1 MTRILISSSVLIA
14 VLFALRRVFRGRVD
28 PRVQYALWGLVL
40 LRLLIPVNL
49 PVWNFS
55 LLNVTETV
63 ERTAADP
70 SYAGP
75 AENVTLDNAA
85 LGGEQENQPGEEVWP
100 EDNGSV
106 AAASENH
113 TTATIDRAS
122 IPWDSVWKIGMAAV
136 GLFFLLSNLRF
147 WKKLRRN
154 RTLFPGELPYSTS
167 RKIYSVP
174 EGVLPSPC
182 LFGNAIYLTPEA
194 LRSECSLRHVLCHE
208 ETHARHLD
216 PLWSLLKNIC
226 LVIYWFDPL
235 VWAAAHW
242 ARLDCELA
250 CDESVL
256 RTLGNGERIRYG
268 ETLLS
273 LVPVRRLGNPLLS
286 ATTMTGGKKALRDR
300 ITCIA
305 SRPRRPL
312 PVLLAVLVLA
322 VGVTACTFTG
332 GNGTQSG
339 DDASAD
345 LPSSV
350 SSAVVSLSGEE
361 LRWWNEEFFGDWE
374 TETIPTQFANP
385 YIPYTEPEEI
395 DLFELFYLSGST
407 PSDEEIRTY
416 LGSEPDDLPCPAY
429 KLTLE
434 EMDDLLTQYM
444 GLTVSETKKN
454 GLDQFHSNEDGT
466 CFYWAHGDTNY
477 CGQLFFSYGTR
488 EVIETGEALIHL
500 YYNRVGS
507 GEWYRVTL
515 SEEEDGTYHFRSNL
529 TCEEQPAV
537 APLLP
542 EGEPETVAPLTDLVP
557 IAPEEVTMRNYPAS
571 DHAEDYYVENW
582 DFDGTNLTV
591 YPSSDGLLHCAI
603 HREDGSYD
611 VFLSV
616 EAEQY
621 WDLLFFNNLFGQNG
635 FWIEYALPD
644 ADGTDYAPVR
654 SYYTFTP
661 DGGLSQMLCV
671 GEEYW
676 GQAWRSDLDGNGA
689 DELICGG
696 GIYFLK
702 GGSIYFYDPDQAAS
716 DLPDNTGSESPLQ
729 WDAYGRYCAVTG
741 GTEGGAAWNRYLYF
755 DNGNIL
761 IYDMDIRD
769 Q

>member
-14 VLFALRRVFRGRVD
+14 VLFALRGVFRGRVD

-49 PVWNFS
+49 PVWDFS
-55 LLNVTETV
+55 LPSTAETMEQTAAVPSDAGSAETV
-63 ERTAADP
+63 
-70 SYAGP
+70 SLG
-75 AENVTLDNAA
+75 NAA
-85 LGGEQENQPGEEVWP
+85 PGGEQVNQPGGAVWP
-100 EDNGSV
+100 GDSGSS
-106 AAASENH
+106 AAASGDH
-113 TTATIDRAS
+113 TAATIDRVS
-122 IPWDSVWKIGMAAV
+122 IPWDGVWKIGMAAV
-136 GLFFLLSNLRF
+136 ALFFLFSNLRF
-147 WKKLRRN
+147 WLKLRRN
-154 RTLFPGELPYSTS
+154 RTLFQGELPYSTS
-167 RKIYSVP
+167 RKVYSVP

-182 LFGNAIYLTPEA
+182 LLGNAIYLTPEA
-194 LRSECSLRHVLCHE
+194 LRSEHSLRHVLCHE

-256 RTLGNGERIRYG
+256 RALGEGERIRYG

-300 ITCIA
+300 ISRIA

-350 SSAVVSLSGEE
+350 SSAVESLSGEE
-361 LRWWNEEFFGDWE
+361 LRWWNEEFFGDGDSE
-374 TETIPTQFANP
+374 VIPTQFANP
-385 YIPYTEPEEI
+385 YILYTVPEEI

-407 PSDEEIRTY
+407 PSDQEIRTY
-416 LGSEPDDLPCPAY
+416 LGGEPDDMVCPAY
-429 KLTLE
+429 KLTLK

-444 GLTVSETKKN
+444 GLTVSETKGN
-454 GLDQFHSNEDGT
+454 GLDYFRSNEDGT

-488 EVIETGEALIHL
+488 EVIETGETLIRL
-500 YYNRVGS
+500 YHNREG
-507 GEWYRVTL
+507 GDPWYRVTL
-515 SEEEDGTYHFRSNL
+515 SEAGDGTYHFRSNL

-542 EGEPETVAPLTDLVP
+542 EGEPETVVALTDLTP
-557 IAPEEVTMRNYPAS
+557 IVPEEVPMRNMPENDKVGDLIASWGLEGNHIAVYPAS
-571 DHAEDYYVENW
+571 D
-582 DFDGTNLTV
+582 GST
-591 YPSSDGLLHCAI
+591 HCALR
-603 HREDGSYD
+603 REDGSYD

-616 EAEQY
+616 REAQY

-635 FWIEYALPD
+635 FWIEYALPNG
-644 ADGTDYAPVR
+644 DGTGYAPVR

-661 DGGLSQMLCV
+661 DGGLSQMLCA
-671 GEEYW
+671 GEESW
-676 GQAWRSDLDGNGA
+676 GEAWRSDLDGNGA

-702 GGSIYFYDPDQAAS
+702 DGSIYFYDLDQAATA
-716 DLPDNTGSESPLQ
+716 LPDDPAGKRTLQ
-729 WDAYGRYCAVTG
+729 WDTYGRSCAVTG
-741 GTEGGAAWNRYLYF
+741 RTEGGEPWCRYLYF
-755 DNGNIL
+755 DDGNIL
-761 IYDMDIRD
+761 IYKMDIQD
-769 Q
+769 